1 MTDKIILNRIQC
13 KFCKDVLTSHHRH
26 DYVTCSCSI
35 EPVSV
40 DGGRA
45 YLKRCYS
52 PTSDDGSLPYTEL
65 SVMSSA
71 SFEDVRKA
79 LMRGSAGRGGDQ
91 PLTWI
96 PLDEISDEYL
106 INLIAYQENN
116 GYTSSIDYKY
126 QLMERQYRIDN
137 KIVIEE
143 K

>member
-1 MTDKIILNRIQC
+1 MTGEIILNRIQC
-13 KFCKDVLTSHHRH
+13 KYCKDVLTSHHRH

-52 PTSDDGSLPYTEL
+52 PTSDDRSLPYTDL

-71 SFEDVRKA
+71 PFQDIRKA
-79 LMRGSAGRGGDQ
+79 LYRGNRGKNGDQ
-91 PLTWI
+91 PLTWVALADI
-96 PLDEISDEYL
+96 SNDYLD
-106 INLIAYQENN
+106 NLIVYQEENM
-116 GYTSSIDYKY
+116 YTDSIDYKY
-126 QLMERQYRIDN
+126 QVMERQYRVDKNIL
-137 KIVIEE
+137 IEE